1 MRHLGGHQQE
11 SDAWRTLAQW
21 IGLWSLTDA
30 AMFGVV
36 EKASGEWIGR
46 IGPWHP
52 LHWPTREVGWGLR
65 KAYWGKGYALEAAAA
80 SLDYAFDEL
89 GWDSVTHLIAD
100 ENVMSQKLAARL
112 GSKPGEYVNLPGSL
126 SDVRSFER
134 LEPRI
139 GPVGRRPR
147 MRPRNLVS
155 PRMSVRMRVR
165 SLGRP
170 PWMGCCSVRR
180 TMGSMRAGPM
190 TASMRCRRSWW
201 RTPSRCRCSS
211 RRSTGE
217 SCPGKRSAETYGT

>member
-1 MRHLGGHQQE
+1 MAEANPIQLETDRLILRPTQAEDWPFARDFLMCEDTMRHLGEHQHE

-65 KAYWGKGYALEAAAA
+65 KAYWGNGYALEAATA
-80 SLDYAFDEL
+80 SLNYAFDAL

-100 ENVMSQKLAARL
+100 ENVTSQKLAERL

-126 SDVRSFER
+126 SDVRLCVWSQ
-134 LEPRI
+134 
-139 GPVGRRPR
+139 
-147 MRPRNLVS
+147 
-155 PRMSVRMRVR
+155 
-165 SLGRP
+165 
-170 PWMGCCSVRR
+170 
-180 TMGSMRAGPM
+180 
-190 TASMRCRRSWW
+190 TANDW
-201 RTPSRCRCSS
+201 REC
-211 RRSTGE
+211 
-217 SCPGKRSAETYGT
+217 K

>member
-1 MRHLGGHQQE
+1 MRGHDAAPGGHQQE

-65 KAYWGKGYALEAAAA
+65 KGYWGKGYALEAAAA

-112 GSKPGEYVNLPGSL
+112 GSKPGEYVNLPG
-126 SDVRSFER
+126 
-134 LEPRI
+134 
-139 GPVGRRPR
+139 
-147 MRPRNLVS
+147 
-155 PRMSVRMRVR
+155 
-165 SLGRP
+165 
-170 PWMGCCSVRR
+170 
-180 TMGSMRAGPM
+180 
-190 TASMRCRRSWW
+190 
-201 RTPSRCRCSS
+201 
-211 RRSTGE
+211 
-217 SCPGKRSAETYGT
+217 